1 MVLLAGCGVEGQTK
15 GRRHHDVQV
24 NVHSRISC
32 QPTMSRQ
39 VPQIITPATASTPTT
54 IRSAASGAPSDILSM
69 NSQPSAPGWCRVV
82 EIQQQTLLTQYSPP
96 MVSTVVRRCS
106 AAPWYVRCTQAP
118 LLELFRRLSAI
129 GNRTSSC
136 RIISAQ
142 EKPFEASCKTSVLH
156 FKRVQQHCL

>member
-1 MVLLAGCGVEGQTK
+1 MKNSHLITPMVLLAGCGVEGQTE
-15 GRRHHDVQV
+15 GRRHHDVKV

-32 QPTMSRQ
+32 QPAMSRQ

-96 MVSTVVRRCS
+96 WSVLSYEGVLLHRGTS
-106 AAPWYVRCTQAP
+106 AAPK
-118 LLELFRRLSAI
+118 LLCWSFSDDYR
-129 GNRTSSC
+129 
-136 RIISAQ
+136 Q
-142 EKPFEASCKTSVLH
+142 
-156 FKRVQQHCL
+156 